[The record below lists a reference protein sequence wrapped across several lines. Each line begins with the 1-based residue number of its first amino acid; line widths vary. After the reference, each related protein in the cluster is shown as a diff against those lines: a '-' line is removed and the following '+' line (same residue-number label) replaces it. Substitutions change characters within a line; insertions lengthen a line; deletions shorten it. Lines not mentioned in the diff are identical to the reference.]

1 MSGHATLMSRQPDP
15 VYVEYTDP
23 KTGERVKKHFTD
35 HRKSKSFYMKMSK
48 EGRSPRIIKA

>member
-1 MSGHATLMSRQPDP
+1 MSRQPDP